1 MINKRFRLLVLLA
14 LVLAFG
20 HDLSAQRTVQGTV
33 SDAATGEAIIGA
45 AVRVKE
51 HTAIGS
57 VTDQKGHYFLQL
69 PDSKA
74 CHIEVSFLGY
84 HTKNQQIKSGSSM
97 TLDVALSE
105 NVSMLETVV
114 VTGTRTPKL
123 LKDVPVIT
131 RVIDAKEILATDVG
145 NVQDLLQAELPGIEF
160 TYSMNQQVSLNMQG
174 FGGNSVLFLVDGERM
189 AGETLDNVDYSRL
202 GLNDVGRIEIVKG
215 AASSLYGSNAVGGV
229 VNLISREAK
238 EPWTL
243 NVGSRWGSH
252 NDWRNCAS
260 LSFNTGRFSSTTNF
274 QHTSCDPIAMKND
287 GDFGTIYGNHTFSL
301 KEKITVSPTHRMK
314 LTARAGYFFR
324 ERESLETAHDRYRD
338 FSGGLKAEYD
348 LDESS
353 DLTLSY
359 AFDQYDKSSYA
370 LQSGLDVRSYSNVQ
384 HNLRGLFNHGFGKK
398 STLTLGGDYMRDYLM
413 SYQFSDNGA
422 HIQHTADAFAQF
434 DWSATEKLSV
444 IAALRYDFFSQA
456 KLHHV
461 SPKLGMMYKLGKVAL
476 RASYADGFR
485 APTLKE
491 MYMSFDMA
499 NIFMIYGNPNLR
511 PETSHNF
518 NLAAEYTRNHY
529 NVTLLGFHNRVSD
542 RITTVWNQALNGM
555 KYENMSPLTISG
567 LDFSASARWDCGL
580 RVRLS
585 YIFTHESLNDS
596 DLHTSTTRPH
606 SATARVEYGKNW
618 KNYGFNVALTGRA
631 LSAVTC
637 DEYTSLTD
645 LTETE
650 RVTYP
655 GYTIWKLF
663 VLQHIGRGLN
673 LTATVDNLFNYI
685 PEYYYSNSP
694 ATTGTTFA
702 VGLSVDIDK
711 YFKDKTL

>member
-1 MINKRFRLLVLLA
+1 M
-14 LVLAFG
+14 
-20 HDLSAQRTVQGTV
+20 AQRTVRGTV
-33 SDAATGEAIIGA
+33 SDAATGAAVIGA

-51 HTAIGS
+51 NAHIGA
-57 VTDQKGHYFLQL
+57 VTDGQGRYQLQL
-69 PDSKA
+69 TDSKT
-74 CHIEVSFLGY
+74 CHLEVSFLGY
-84 HTKNQQIKSGSSM
+84 NTEKQVVPSGKTPVVDFRLTESM
-97 TLDVALSE
+97 SQLG
-105 NVSMLETVV
+105 TVV
-114 VTGTRTPKL
+114 VTATRTPKL
-123 LKDVPVIT
+123 LKDVPVVT
-131 RVIDAKEILATDVG
+131 RVLDANDIRVTDAG

-174 FGGNSVLFLVDGERM
+174 FGGNSVLFLVDGERL

-202 GLNDVGRIEIVKG
+202 SLNDVGRIEIVKG

-260 LSFNTGRFSSTTNF
+260 LSFNTGRFSSSTNF
-274 QHTSCDPIAMKND
+274 QHTSCDPIQMKND

-359 AFDQYDKSSYA
+359 AFDQYDKSSFA

-413 SYQFSDNGA
+413 SYQFSDGGA

-434 DWSATEKLSV
+434 DWSLTEKLSL

-461 SPKLGMMYKLGKVAL
+461 SPKMGLMYKLGPVAL

-499 NIFMIYGNPNLR
+499 NIFMIYGNPDLR

-518 NLAAEYTRNHY
+518 NLAAEYTKNHY
-529 NVTLLGFHNRVSD
+529 NLTLMGFHNRVSD
-542 RITTVWNQALNGM
+542 RITTVWSQALGGM
-555 KYENMSPLTISG
+555 VYDNMQPLTISG
-567 LDFSASARWDCGL
+567 IDFSAAARWDIGL
-580 RVRLS
+580 RLKLS
-585 YIFTHESLNDS
+585 YIYTHENLNEG
-596 DLHTSTTRPH
+596 DLHTSSTRPH
-606 SATARVEYGKNW
+606 TATVRLEYGKDW
-618 KNYGFNVALTGRA
+618 KNYGFNVALSGRV
-631 LSAVTC
+631 LSALTC

-655 GYTIWKLF
+655 GYMIWKLSL
-663 VLQHIGRGLN
+663 LQRIGRAAN

-702 VGLSVDIDK
+702 VGLSVDVDK
-711 YFKDKTL
+711 YFKDNKK

>member
-1 MINKRFRLLVLLA
+1 MLMSVGLM
-14 LVLAFG
+14 
-20 HDLSAQRTVQGTV
+20 AQRTVQGTV
-33 SDAATGEAIIGA
+33 SDATTGQGIPGA
-45 AVRVKE
+45 AVRVSEK
-51 HTAIGS
+51 ASLGA
-57 VTDQKGHYFLQL
+57 VTDQNGRYKLTL
-69 PDSKA
+69 PDGKA
-74 CHIEVSFLGY
+74 YTLEASCMGYQTESQSVSDGK
-84 HTKNQQIKSGSSM
+84 TS
-97 TLDVALSE
+97 VADFRLSE
-105 NVSMLETVV
+105 NVNHLETVV
-114 VTGTRTPKL
+114 VTATRTPKL

-131 RVIDAKEILATDVG
+131 RVIEAKDFLTTDIG

-252 NDWRNCAS
+252 NDWRNCVA
-260 LSFNTGRFSSTTNF
+260 LSFNTGRFSSSTNF

-301 KEKITVSPTHRMK
+301 KEKITVAPTHRMK

-324 ERESLETAHDRYRD
+324 ERESMATAHDRYRD

-348 LDESS
+348 LSESS
-353 DLTLSY
+353 NAMLSY
-359 AFDQYDKSSYA
+359 AFDQYDKSSLA
-370 LQSGLDVRSYSNVQ
+370 LQSGFDVRSYSNVQ
-384 HNLRGLFNHGFGKK
+384 HTLRGIFNQSFGKK
-398 STLTLGGDYMRDYLM
+398 STLTVGGDYMRDYLM
-413 SYQFSDNGA
+413 SYQFSDGGA

-434 DWSATEKLSV
+434 DWNATERLSV
-444 IAALRYDFFSQA
+444 ITAVRYDYFSQA

-461 SPKLGMMYKLGKVAL
+461 SPKLGLMYKLGKVAL

-518 NLAAEYTRNHY
+518 NMAAEYTYNHY
-529 NVTLLGFHNRVSD
+529 NLTLMGFHNRVSD

-555 KYENMSPLTISG
+555 KYDNMSPLTISG

-580 RVRLS
+580 KARLS
-585 YIFTHESLNDS
+585 YIFTHEDLHEG
-596 DLHTSTTRPH
+596 DLHTSSTRPH
-606 SATARVEYGKNW
+606 TATARIEYGKSW

-645 LTETE
+645 LSETE
-650 RVTYP
+650 CVTYP
-655 GYTIWKLF
+655 GYTIWKLS
-663 VLQHIGRGLN
+663 VLQRIGRGIN
-673 LTATVDNLFNYI
+673 LTTTVDNLFNYI

-702 VGLSVDIDK
+702 VGLSVGIDK
-711 YFKDKTL
+711 YFKNNKK